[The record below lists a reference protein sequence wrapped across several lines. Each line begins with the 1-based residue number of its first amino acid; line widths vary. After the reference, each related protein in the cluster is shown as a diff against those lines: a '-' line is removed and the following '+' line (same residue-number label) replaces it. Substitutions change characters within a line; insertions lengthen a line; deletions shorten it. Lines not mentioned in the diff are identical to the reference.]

1 VLRFWV
7 LGLESGLAQG
17 WSSLMFVL
25 LIIGGTIM
33 VTLGVIGIYLGYIFQ
48 EVKGR
53 PVYLIRRIL
62 GKRGSEE

>member
-1 VLRFWV
+1 
-7 LGLESGLAQG
+7 
-17 WSSLMFVL
+17 
-25 LIIGGTIM
+25 M

-62 GKRGSEE
+62 GKREPEE